1 MLALKKIA
9 ITGGIASG
17 KSSVCQFFRELGAFV
32 VSADALVHKLLSLE
46 NSLGQQVL
54 NLFGPQILQHGKID
68 RRMLAAK
75 VFQDPLLLEALEK
88 LLHPAVLQKIE
99 ELYEQAKQ
107 KQAYTLFIVEI
118 PLLYEIHS
126 EDAYDAVV
134 AVVADEQ
141 LAKKRFCQSGH
152 SQDEYEKRM
161 NRQWQ
166 PEEKAKRANYTLIN
180 NGSLAELRQ
189 EVVKLNSI
197 LKENQF
203 S

>member
-1 MLALKKIA
+1 M
-9 ITGGIASG
+9 
-17 KSSVCQFFRELGAFV
+17 

>member
-17 KSSVCQFFRELGAFV
+17 KSSVCQFFQELGAFV
-32 VSADALVHKLLSLE
+32 VSADALVHELLSLE

-54 NLFGPQILQHGKID
+54 NLFGPQILHNGKID

-75 VFQDPLLLEALEK
+75 VFADPLLLEALEK

-107 KQAYTLFIVEI
+107 KQAYTLFVVEI

-134 AVVADEQ
+134 AVLADEP
-141 LAKKRFCQSGH
+141 LAKKRFCEAGH
-152 SQDEYEKRM
+152 SQDEYDKRM

-166 PEEKAKRANYTLIN
+166 PKEKAKRANYTLIN

-203 S
+203 P

>member
-17 KSSVCQFFRELGAFV
+17 KSSVCQFFRELGAYV
-32 VSADALVHKLLSLE
+32 VSADALAHGLLSLE

-54 NLFGPQILQHGKID
+54 NHFGPQILQHGKID
-68 RRMLAAK
+68 RRLLAAK
-75 VFQDPLLLEALEK
+75 VFKNPSLLEALEK

-99 ELYEQAKQ
+99 ELYEQAKLQ
-107 KQAYTLFIVEI
+107 QAYTLFVVEI

-134 AVVADEQ
+134 AVLTDES
-141 LAKKRFCQSGH
+141 LAKKRFCQAGH
-152 SQDEYEKRM
+152 SEDEYEKRM
-161 NRQWQ
+161 NRQWS

-180 NGSLAELRQ
+180 NGSLAKLRQ